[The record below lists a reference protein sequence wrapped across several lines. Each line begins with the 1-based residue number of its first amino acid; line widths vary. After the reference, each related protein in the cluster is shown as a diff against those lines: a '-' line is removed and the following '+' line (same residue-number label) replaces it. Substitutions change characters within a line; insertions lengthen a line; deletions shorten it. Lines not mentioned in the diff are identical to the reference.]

1 VSAAQKRVRAQI
13 NFTRMAFPEGAF
25 SMLSDWHVLSNET
38 QLTLARAALQR
49 AAAAIAGQ
57 AELLADEIET
67 GAMTDP
73 GGADALRLLAAV
85 VRGAEA
91 DPFPVAGHC

>member
-1 VSAAQKRVRAQI
+1 
-13 NFTRMAFPEGAF
+13 
-25 SMLSDWHVLSNET
+25 MLADWHVLSNET

-49 AAAAIAGQ
+49 AARTIASQ
-57 AELLADEIET
+57 AELLADEIDT

-85 VRGAEA
+85 VRGAEE
-91 DPFPVAGHC
+91 DPFAVAGHC